1 MRDAPIM
8 APPRSTAQTDCL
20 NQGGD
25 NEQAQALRQPQRP
38 MTLSAGS
45 RLGPYEIQSLI
56 GAGGMGEVYR
66 ARDTRLDR
74 DVALKVLH
82 ADVAAN
88 PVRLERFQREA
99 KTVASLNHPQIVT
112 LYSVEPRSR
121 SSRRSPSRCSA

>member
-25 NEQAQALRQPQRP
+25 NEQAQALR
-38 MTLSAGS
+38 
-45 RLGPYEIQSLI
+45 
-56 GAGGMGEVYR
+56 
-66 ARDTRLDR
+66 
-74 DVALKVLH
+74 H